1 MEPPQVTLRSL
12 LLPTQLNN
20 SGAITPR
27 NTSSSPIW
35 ATCKYICQFFKY
47 ATPQVSICFFG
58 RDEQIIANFCKIVSK
73 RETQSPEKSTYTL
86 SNSGPVTKV
95 RPPRQFGPHFKYIC
109 HEFFNY
115 ATPQVSV
122 CCFGRDDHLQNLG
135 VNPKGTQSP
144 HSLITCWGEISTTFS
159 NFETLSL
166 LSSPS
171 TCFETPSHRHIC
183 NFAILPTTTPV
194 LKNPRSNF
202 ALDPNLEYGFM
213 SGGEKSWGWAGL
225 VNMMVPVPAA
235 AMAVNLQQQGK
246 WGGKK
251 HWSHR

>member
-12 LLPTQLNN
+12 LLPTQLHN

-73 RETQSPEKSTYTL
+73 RETQSPEKSTHTL
-86 SNSGPVTKV
+86 NNSGPVTKV
-95 RPPRQFGPHFKYIC
+95 RPPRQFGPNFKYIC
-109 HEFFNY
+109 HSIS
-115 ATPQVSV
+115 T
-122 CCFGRDDHLQNLG
+122 LQHHKFTEAADGEMMICKIWG
-135 VNPKGTQSP
+135 VNSKGTQSP
-144 HSLITCWGEISTTFS
+144 HSLITCWGEVSTTFS

-183 NFAILPTTTPV
+183 NFANLPTTTPV

-235 AMAVNLQQQGK
+235 AIAVNLQQQGK
-246 WGGKK
+246 WGDNPY
-251 HWSHR
+251 WSHQ